1 MKCSF
6 SVVLVVKNLPAN
18 AADTKVRPLSWEDPL
33 KKEMAIQSSILAME
47 NSMDREAWR
56 VTAHGV
62 AKRWARMSTCQLS
75 A

>member
-6 SVVLVVKNLPAN
+6 SVALVVKNLPVN